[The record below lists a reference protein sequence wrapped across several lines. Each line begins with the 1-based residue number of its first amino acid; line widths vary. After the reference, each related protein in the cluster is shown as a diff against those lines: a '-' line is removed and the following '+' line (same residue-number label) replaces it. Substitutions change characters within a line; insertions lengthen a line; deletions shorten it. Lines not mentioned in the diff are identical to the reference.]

1 MDIRSRANRHAAAW
15 PRWAAVLA
23 TACLASAVAQA
34 QSVYRCE
41 TNGQVA
47 YSHEPCVGARGV
59 DTTPTQGLDKSTGVS
74 RKGRDVQREEL
85 NRALNEAMRPL
96 TGMSHEQTK
105 TFERRIKLPASAQ
118 AECKLLDLRLPDQE
132 QAVRTSTPAAK
143 TEAEVKLFLSRRRFR
158 ELGC

>member
-1 MDIRSRANRHAAAW
+1 MDIRSRANRHAAW
-15 PRWAAVLA
+15 SRWVTVLT
-23 TACLASAVAQA
+23 TACLASAIAQA

-47 YSHEPCVGARGV
+47 YSHEPCVGAKVV

-85 NRALNEAMRPL
+85 KRSINEAMRPL

-118 AECKLLDLRLPDQE
+118 SECKVLDMRLPDQE

-143 TEAEVKLFLSRRRFR
+143 AEAEVQLFLNRRRFR

>member
-1 MDIRSRANRHAAAW
+1 MNIRLRANRHAAAW
-15 PRWAAVLA
+15 PRWGAVLV

-41 TNGQVA
+41 TNGRVG
-47 YSHEPCVGARGV
+47 YSHEPCVGAKVV

-74 RKGRDVQREEL
+74 RKGRDVQREEFK
-85 NRALNEAMRPL
+85 RTLNEAMRPL

-105 TFERRIKLPASAQ
+105 VFERRFQLPASAQ
-118 AECKLLDLRLPDQE
+118 VECKLLDVRLPDQE
-132 QAVRTSTPAAK
+132 QAVHTSTPAAK
-143 TEAEVKLFLSRRRFR
+143 AEAEVRLFLSRRRFR

>member
-15 PRWAAVLA
+15 PRWVTVLSA
-23 TACLASAVAQA
+23 ACLASAVAQA

-47 YSHEPCVGARGV
+47 YSHEPCVGARVV

-74 RKGRDVQREEL
+74 RKGRDVRREEL
-85 NRALNEAMRPL
+85 SRAFNEAVRPI
-96 TGMSHEQTK
+96 TGRSHEEAK
-105 TFERRIKLPASAQ
+105 LLERRFKLSVSAQ
-118 AECKLLDLRLPDQE
+118 AECKLLDMRLPHQE

-143 TEAEVKLFLSRRRFR
+143 TEADVQLFLSRRRFR